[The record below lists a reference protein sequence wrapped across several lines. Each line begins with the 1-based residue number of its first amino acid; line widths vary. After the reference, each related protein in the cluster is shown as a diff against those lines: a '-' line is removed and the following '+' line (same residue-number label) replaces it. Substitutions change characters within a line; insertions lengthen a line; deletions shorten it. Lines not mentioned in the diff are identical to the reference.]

1 LKKRDWIIL
10 GFISSV
16 IWFFGGLILFLVVG
30 NNLVP
35 APILAF
41 AGALSY
47 FISWWLIGWRFFQSK
62 TDCWELFAMI

>member
-1 LKKRDWIIL
+1 L
-10 GFISSV
+10 V
-16 IWFFGGLILFLVVG
+16 FGGLILFLVVG